1 MIHHRHCRQRESF
14 FVMRPGHAVFLAHA
28 HCLNLEFFIHREGI
42 PHAFLG
48 QTTTFMNTDDTLD
61 YDLL

>member
-1 MIHHRHCRQRESF
+1 MIHHRNCRQRESF
-14 FVMRPGHAVFLAHA
+14 FVMWPGHAVCLAHA
-28 HCLNLEFFIHREGI
+28 HCLNFYFFIRREGI